1 MNFNAKGMLE
11 TPDHQWREN
20 KKEAELP
27 WQSELE
33 GTIRWA
39 IFKHLDFFFFSLG
52 RVTWVIQQNG
62 LDSLRRKQHKGM

>member
-39 IFKHLDFFFFSLG
+39 IFKHLDFFFFFPWESDLG
-52 RVTWVIQQNG
+52 YTAKWFG
-62 LDSLRRKQHKGM
+62 